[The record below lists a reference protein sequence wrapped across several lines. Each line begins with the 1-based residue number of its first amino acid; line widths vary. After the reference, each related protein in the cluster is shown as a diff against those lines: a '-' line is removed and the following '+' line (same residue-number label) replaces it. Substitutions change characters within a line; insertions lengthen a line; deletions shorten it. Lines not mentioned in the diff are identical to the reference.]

1 MRERFGSRLHL
12 LVVAREEHTHVGAD
26 TGGHVEPCHRL
37 FRSLGAASI
46 GTRDDDEIFVSLVA
60 GDAGIFDLGDEIL
73 ARDRVRDI
81 FVVMRP
87 LGIKLILDMD
97 AGDAGADE
105 FAHRAHGV

>member
-46 GTRDDDEIFVSLVA
+46 GTRDDDEIFVSLI
-60 GDAGIFDLGDEIL
+60 AGIAGVVDLDDELL
-73 ARDRVRDI
+73 APDRVRD
-81 FVVMRP
+81 
-87 LGIKLILDMD
+87 KWED
-97 AGDAGADE
+97 GDPHTGAKNCSIRNSFQFE
-105 FAHRAHGV
+105 VSTVLPVA